1 MPIPINPAAT
11 QPWTQRS
18 AWCERPVIARL
29 MMIGHPGCSQ
39 ADRRGSHVASEYH
52 GNTSFLGKCV
62 YGYVYC
68 AKEWREGNVLFM
80 VRDFFFLFCVPLQT
94 PQHQFQKNLHC
105 LGDFKPL
112 MAVSSVWSGQLLHLL
127 HTELSSTH
135 HVWRKVKGHAAL
147 WLVGVAVCPRVG
159 GAKVCQC
166 LFQAKKRA
174 AFLHHST
181 SSGAKDHVFQVP
193 LA

>member
-39 ADRRGSHVASEYH
+39 AGRRGSRVASEYH

-62 YGYVYC
+62 YEYVYC

-80 VRDFFFLFCVPLQT
+80 DRDFFFLSALCSFTNT
-94 PQHQFQKNLHC
+94 PA
-105 LGDFKPL
+105 
-112 MAVSSVWSGQLLHLL
+112 AVSEKSTLFRRILNHLWLFRSVCSGQLLYLL
-127 HTELSSTH
+127 HIELSSTH
-135 HVWRKVKGHAAL
+135 HVWRKTKDHAAL

-159 GAKVCQC
+159 GARVYRRSFPGLKEGGYSPPFRQ
-166 LFQAKKRA
+166 FW
-174 AFLHHST
+174 S
-181 SSGAKDHVFQVP
+181 
-193 LA
+193 